1 MDVPDELAVALDEVA
16 ADAAADAGGVD
27 PALLGE
33 FVAELS
39 AAATVAAGAGRGLS
53 RAAVQRC
60 RARGERAARAGTSLP
75 ALLELH
81 LSAARR
87 LWRLLPTVAAAADAV
102 AVAAAGARVLRA
114 LDDALAALAAGYT
127 QARRGVVRE
136 QVSAR
141 REFVDDLLAG
151 RGDVAGLLARAPG
164 FGLDLARP
172 YAVAVV
178 GAETSFTDT
187 SPLLAALERAVQD
200 SVSATDAGVLV
211 ATKQARL
218 VIACPISNEHDTDRL
233 GSALSRALGSSEP
246 GPQRVQLQRRVDV
259 GAWRAGIGRAGLGPT
274 AVVSSYDEARTAL
287 DLAARL
293 ALPNPVVPAADV
305 LVYQVLLRDRA
316 AITDLVDTVLGP
328 LRQARGGAGPLVDT
342 LAGYYDAGGN
352 AAQAARSLHLS
363 VRALTYRLDRIRELT
378 GHDPTRST
386 QRFTLHA
393 AVLGAQLLDWPDAS
407 SSSSQP

>member
-1 MDVPDELAVALDEVA
+1 MDTAEEAGAALHEVA
-16 ADAAADAGGVD
+16 AAAAVDAGGLD

-33 FVAELS
+33 FLPAL
-39 AAATVAAGAGRGLS
+39 AAAAASTRGLARS
-53 RAAVQRC
+53 EVQRC
-60 RARGERAARAGTSLP
+60 RARGEQAARAGTALP
-75 ALLELH
+75 ALLDLH

-87 LWRLLPTVAAAADAV
+87 LWRQLPAVTAATDPAADAA
-102 AVAAAGARVLRA
+102 AVAAAGERVLGA
-114 LDDALAALAAGYT
+114 VDDAIAALAAGYA

-151 RGDVAGLLARAPG
+151 TGDVAGLLARAAG

-172 YAVAVV
+172 HAVAVV
-178 GAETSFTDT
+178 GAENSFTDT
-187 SPLLAALERAVQD
+187 SPQLGVIERAVQD
-200 SVSATDAGVLV
+200 VVAADAGVLV
-211 ATKQARL
+211 ATKDARL
-218 VIACPISNEHDTDRL
+218 VIACPVSDHTGTEL
-233 GSALSRALGSSEP
+233 LAGALSGVLGTTESAAE
-246 GPQRVQLQRRVDV
+246 RVQLRRRVEV
-259 GAWRAGIGRAGLGPT
+259 GAWRAGIGRAGLGPSG
-274 AVVSSYDEARTAL
+274 VVTSYDEARTAL

-293 ALPNPVVPAADV
+293 ALPERVVHAADV

-328 LRQARGGAGPLVDT
+328 LRHARGGAEPLIET
-342 LAGYYDAGGN
+342 LASYYDAGGN
-352 AAQAARSLHLS
+352 AAQAARALHLS

-393 AVLGAQLLDWPDAS
+393 AVLGAQLLGWPAS
-407 SSSSQP
+407 PQP